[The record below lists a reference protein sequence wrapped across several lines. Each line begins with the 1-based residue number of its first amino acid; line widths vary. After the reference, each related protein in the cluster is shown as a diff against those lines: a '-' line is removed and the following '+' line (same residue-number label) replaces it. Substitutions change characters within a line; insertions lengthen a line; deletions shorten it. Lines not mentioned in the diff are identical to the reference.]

1 MFLAVCYDSR
11 SNYVLIHFC
20 SFCSFCCIL
29 TVFYCIVWFCC
40 FGVINNNNTTT
51 AQGTEPRETHNFS
64 NQFLLLLIVFYPGSD
79 SLFFTPPVIALY
91 TPWLR
96 KKGADLSF
104 FPTYVFPFL
113 PRHYHMTRVLLS
125 PFITTVWTPV
135 ILTIINL
142 I

>member
-96 KKGADLSF
+96 KKRCRLIF
-104 FPTYVFPFL
+104 FPDLCFPVPTKTL
-113 PRHYHMTRVLLS
+113 SYDSCVTITIYHYCLDTCG
-125 PFITTVWTPV
+125 PY
-135 ILTIINL
+135 NN
-142 I
+142 